1 MYLVLC
7 SSMDIPAQWAHQ
19 GLLAHGLDARLLT
32 AEMLESATQ
41 WEHHLDSRT
50 NSISFVLSDGQA
62 ISGQEIDGVLNRLMA
77 PSQNLARRAVPED
90 RDYALQETTAF
101 YLSWLNS
108 LSCPLLN
115 QPTPQGLAGRWLHL
129 SELTLFAHQAGLT
142 TLAYRQTGG
151 DAPEAGYQPSPSPSL
166 NKTQVILLDGEV
178 FGVAV
183 PSAVSDGCRSLA
195 RLLQTRLLSVDF
207 HSTPQDAWT
216 FAFANPVPD
225 LQIGGPRLVECLAR
239 TLQNGGRQ

>member
-7 SSMDIPAQWAHQ
+7 SSIDIPAQWAHQ
-19 GLLAHGLDARLLT
+19 GLLAHGLNARLLT
-32 AEMLESATQ
+32 ADMLESATQ

-50 NSISFVLSDGQA
+50 DSISFVLSDGQA
-62 ISGQEIDGVLNRLMA
+62 ISGKEIKGVLNRLMA
-77 PSQNLARRAVPED
+77 PSQNLARRAVPAD

-108 LSCPLLN
+108 LSCPMLN
-115 QPTPQGLAGRWLHL
+115 QPTPQGLAGRWLHR
-129 SELTLFAHQAGLT
+129 SELTLFAHQAGLAT
-142 TLAYRQTGG
+142 VAYRQTGS
-151 DAPEAGYQPSPSPSL
+151 DAPEAGYQPSPSL

-178 FGVAV
+178 FGAPVPAAVA
-183 PSAVSDGCRSLA
+183 DGCRNLA

-207 HSTPQDAWT
+207 HSTPQDPWT

-225 LQIGGPRLVECLAR
+225 LQIGGLELVECLAR
-239 TLQNGGRQ
+239 ALQNGGRQ